1 MLFHFSLVAWH
12 VWVTL
17 IPYSYMCTCVYE
29 RARFV
34 STPPRSVEEG
44 GEESEMYK
52 DIQTNCGAVAPST
65 VWSTMH
71 SIGIRDLFCCFRD
84 PFGRDMKAEERRIL
98 IDRKL
103 LPRIVSIS
111 KVSSQLEPVTAMS
124 AELYFFPSP
133 PYSDDLRSPSP
144 VAKARPCPQYIP
156 LTSLEYVRSL
166 TYSQRV
172 NISVE
177 TYDRIAT
184 PNWIHQRSPAKGPLS
199 SSSSSLSGE
208 KPKKSSKRKVIPPV
222 IRRKRRLAA
231 NARERKRMHALNEAF
246 DRLRQYLPTIGNDR
260 QLSKHETL
268 QMAQSYITALSELL
282 K

>member
-1 MLFHFSLVAWH
+1 
-12 VWVTL
+12 
-17 IPYSYMCTCVYE
+17 
-29 RARFV
+29 
-34 STPPRSVEEG
+34 
-44 GEESEMYK
+44 
-52 DIQTNCGAVAPST
+52 
-65 VWSTMH
+65 
-71 SIGIRDLFCCFRD
+71 
-84 PFGRDMKAEERRIL
+84 MKAEERRIL

-103 LPRIVSIS
+103 LPRIDSIS
-111 KVSSQLEPVTAMS
+111 KVSSQLEPVTTMS

-144 VAKARPCPQYIP
+144 VAKARPSCPQYIP

-177 TYDRIAT
+177 TCERIAT
-184 PNWIHQRSPAKGPLS
+184 PSWLHQRSPAKGPL
-199 SSSSSLSGE
+199 SSSSLSGE

>member
-1 MLFHFSLVAWH
+1 
-12 VWVTL
+12 
-17 IPYSYMCTCVYE
+17 
-29 RARFV
+29 
-34 STPPRSVEEG
+34 
-44 GEESEMYK
+44 
-52 DIQTNCGAVAPST
+52 
-65 VWSTMH
+65 
-71 SIGIRDLFCCFRD
+71 
-84 PFGRDMKAEERRIL
+84 MKAEERRIL

-103 LPRIVSIS
+103 LPRIDRIS
-111 KVSSQLEPVTAMS
+111 KVSSQLAPVTTMS
-124 AELYFFPSP
+124 TELYFFPSP

-144 VAKARPCPQYIP
+144 VAKARPSCPQYIP

-166 TYSQRV
+166 TYSPRV

-184 PNWIHQRSPAKGPLS
+184 PNWIHQRSPARGP
-199 SSSSSLSGE
+199 SSSSLSGE